1 MRTSRHAFHRRT
13 VICLGL
19 GLALLGHVQVN
30 AQSVTAEAPFTNF
43 MRNVTGANSAT
54 VSFAGAGTPV
64 LSKAPTALGGT
75 AGWSMASNFGT
86 KVTASGGI
94 DLATSGAVNVGKHS
108 VPVTLT
114 GTASKA
120 ATLAGMR
127 TAFMGIA
134 RAGAGPLGMLFL
146 LPAFTDWMAS
156 AGVERNP
163 DHSNTDKPFL
173 KTINDIQRFCRL
185 TPSQSTGYAN
195 WLQSYR
201 ASDASGSATADAWT
215 KIIHNQCVYGANT
228 STYWASGVR
237 ISGPTEREYIRV
249 SKVEISGAVSLPA
262 SWDEV
267 SGKWVNA
274 NFGAATLPS
283 FIDETERI
291 RKAHPNAGIDPFKV
305 DLQFEKATGPATLP
319 SLAPT
324 TTTTT
329 KVNPDGTTTTTTT
342 KTTRTPTVEYTGNE
356 VKVTDKDVTSTEEK
370 TCTSTGTCTTTKP
383 KPDEETQKPS
393 EEETDLCKLH
403 PEILACQ
410 ELDTPDDEIPK
421 STREI
426 TYSEDTMFSGGGA
439 CPADKTM
446 TLHTGQTVTVW
457 NWQQSCDWIT
467 AYVRPILLVVASY
480 IAVMMLVPKT

>member
-54 VSFAGAGTPV
+54 VSFAGSGTPV

-127 TAFMGIA
+127 TAFMGIS

-146 LPAFTDWMAS
+146 LPDFMDWVTAS
-156 AGVERNP
+156 GVERNP
-163 DHSNTDKPFL
+163 DHTNTDKPFMRSTL
-173 KTINDIQRFCRL
+173 TIDQICVL
-185 TPSQSTGYAN
+185 TTAEQNQINTYLSNNNATTPFGTI
-195 WLQSYR
+195 
-201 ASDASGSATADAWT
+201 SAT
-215 KIIHNQCVYGANT
+215 VYKQVLAGKC
-228 STYWASGVR
+228 YWMFKR
-237 ISGPTEREYIRV
+237 IDGQF
-249 SKVEISGAVSLPA
+249 GAVAESEGSLIIKDPIQVNGSNSVPA

-267 SGKWVNA
+267 NEKWVNST
-274 NFGAATLPS
+274 FGAATLPK

-291 RKAHPNAGIDPFKV
+291 RKAHPNAGIEPFKV
-305 DLQFEKATGPATLP
+305 DLQYEKATGPATLP
-319 SLAPT
+319 GLAPT

-426 TYSEDTMFSGGGA
+426 IYSEDTMFSGGGA